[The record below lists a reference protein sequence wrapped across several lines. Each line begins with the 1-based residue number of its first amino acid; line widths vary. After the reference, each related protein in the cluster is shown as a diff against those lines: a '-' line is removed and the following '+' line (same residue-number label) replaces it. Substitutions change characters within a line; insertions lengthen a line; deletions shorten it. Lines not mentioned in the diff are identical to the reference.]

1 MNNVCEIIHIHYN
14 KIFKWLLTHY
24 QAAIEAQVD
33 TFRYVH
39 HALTHVWRCSDIT
52 SIKFRC

>member
-1 MNNVCEIIHIHYN
+1 MNNICEIIHIHYN
-14 KIFKWLLTHY
+14 EIFEWLLTHY
-24 QAAIEAQVD
+24 QAAIQAQGD